1 MKAVVKIPPVIVRI
15 PPELGP
21 VEICVRH
28 TEWGEVEVDVRPA
41 HTAQSWTP
49 LELMGGTFEVRPS

>member
-1 MKAVVKIPPVIVRI
+1 MKAPATIPPVIVQV

-41 HTAQSWTP
+41 HTTQSWTP
-49 LELMGGTFEVRPS
+49 LQLMGGSFTVRQQ